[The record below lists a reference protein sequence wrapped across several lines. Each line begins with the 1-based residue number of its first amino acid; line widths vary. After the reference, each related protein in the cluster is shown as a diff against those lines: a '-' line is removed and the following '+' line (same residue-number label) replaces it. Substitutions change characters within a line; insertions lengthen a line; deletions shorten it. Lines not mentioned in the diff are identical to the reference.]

1 MKLEKIE
8 LTDFRQFKGHQEIE
22 FSTGS
27 LDNVTVVY
35 GENGRGKTGIF
46 RALMF
51 CLYGDRS
58 LSQDELTGEEKKVG
72 MRLVNE
78 IALREKQGSE
88 VVAKVTVGFSH
99 KENRYTI
106 TRKVSGLMG
115 QDNTVVQSPGDQI
128 KLQESNASGNT
139 LPIETDHDK
148 IKSRIQEIL
157 NSRLRDYFL
166 FDGERIERLTRN
178 TKERRAE
185 VRQGIRALLDLDAMD
200 LAIRGLD
207 KLMSQIEKDIKNKST
222 GELQKVTTYIY
233 DLSTKIESLE
243 KDQVESE
250 QEVKRLDHR
259 IRKIS
264 EEISANKITAAQER
278 KRQQFIQDNQDKKV
292 EKDELKK
299 KIAYQLNT
307 SGQLIAHELVEQL
320 REELELRRE
329 KGQLPPD
336 VRKEFVERLLLEER
350 CICGSSLDADH
361 AAARS
366 CLQEFLAKH
375 FQAGLG
381 KESED
386 LLGYLNRISSANKH
400 LANEFNRLLVSN
412 KKLSDEI
419 DDLESKIKMLG
430 EELGA
435 GGTNVDDLAKERSR
449 CEEDKK
455 NLERV
460 IDRCTHNIGI
470 AEKER
475 EEYRKQANVLEKK
488 QSHLKSLADR
498 RNLTE
503 KTLAE
508 LKAIYESFADE
519 VKRNLAE
526 KSTEN
531 FTKLADDET
540 QKDIKKISIDENY
553 MLDVLNWSGQ
563 QRLGEISAGQRQIVS
578 LAFIMA
584 LIQVAGDLEVPL
596 FMDTPFGR
604 LSGVHRDHLL
614 DTIPKM
620 ASQWILLATDTE
632 FTTAEANVLRQT
644 NSWGKIYELVKEE
657 EGITRIVARDV
668 NQFTPSRK
676 TAIY

>member
-1 MKLEKIE
+1 MKLDKIE

-22 FSTGS
+22 FAIGTPG
-27 LDNVTVVY
+27 NVTVVY

-58 LSQDELTGEEKKVG
+58 LSQDELTGEEKKAG

-88 VVAKVTVGFSH
+88 VVAKVTIGFSH
-99 KENRYTI
+99 KEHRYTI
-106 TRKVSGLMG
+106 TRKVSGLMR
-115 QDNTVVQSPGDQI
+115 QDDMIVQNPGDQI
-128 KLQESNASGNT
+128 ELQETDASGNT
-139 LPIETDHDK
+139 LPVETDHDK

-233 DLSTKIESLE
+233 DLSTKIENLE
-243 KDQVESE
+243 KDQEESE

-264 EEISANKITAAQER
+264 EEISENEATAAQER
-278 KRQQFIQDNQDKKV
+278 KRQQLIQDNQDKKV
-292 EKDELKK
+292 EQDGLKK
-299 KIAYQLNT
+299 KIADQLNT
-307 SGQLIAHELVEQL
+307 SGQLLAHELVEQL

-336 VRKEFVERLLLEER
+336 VRKEFVERLLVEER
-350 CICGSSLDADH
+350 CICGTSLNNGH
-361 AAARS
+361 STERS
-366 CLQEFLAKH
+366 CLQDFLAKH

-419 DDLESKIKMLG
+419 DELESKIKLLG
-430 EELGA
+430 EELGE
-435 GGTNVDDLAKERSR
+435 GGTNVDDLAKERSK

-455 NLERV
+455 KLERI
-460 IDRCTHNIGI
+460 IDRCAHDIGI
-470 AEKER
+470 ADKER
-475 EEYRKQANVLEKK
+475 EELRKQANVLEKK
-488 QSHLKSLADR
+488 QSHLKSLSDR
-498 RNLTE
+498 RDLTE

-508 LKAIYESFADE
+508 LKAIYESFAND

-531 FTKLADDET
+531 FTKLADEET

-578 LAFIMA
+578 LSFIMA

-614 DTIPKM
+614 DTIPQM
-620 ASQWILLATDTE
+620 ASQWILLVTDTE
-632 FTTAEANVLRQT
+632 FTTAEANALRQT

-657 EGITRIVARDV
+657 EGITRIVGRDV